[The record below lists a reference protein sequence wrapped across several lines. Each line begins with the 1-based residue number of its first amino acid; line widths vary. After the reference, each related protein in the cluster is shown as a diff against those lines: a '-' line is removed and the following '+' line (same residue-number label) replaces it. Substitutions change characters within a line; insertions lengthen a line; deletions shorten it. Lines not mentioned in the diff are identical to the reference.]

1 MLRIETQAETD
12 STVTY
17 ALLGRVTEEHL
28 PELGRM
34 LAAAREQGRRVTLD
48 LAGVVLVDRSF
59 IRFLTAGEGMG
70 AELAH
75 CPAYVRSWARC
86 EGKDEEKEEK
96 SQ

>member
-1 MLRIETQAETD
+1 MLRIETQAETE
-12 STVTY
+12 SRVTY
-17 ALLGRVTEEHL
+17 ALVGRVTAEHL
-28 PELGRM
+28 PELAR
-34 LAAAREQGRRVTLD
+34 LLTAAHEQGRQVTLD

-86 EGKDEEKEEK
+86 EGTDEGKEEK
-96 SQ
+96 CQ